1 MGRVHANITS
11 FYIKNLSIHSF
22 EICGGILEPIPL
34 RILMCYWAH
43 VRHLRTWSKPPTC
56 IQEQG
61 PPGSWVCWWELD
73 MVIWSRAI
81 DVGVIALQGR
91 FKALARYETT
101 HRPPWAAHVILMEW
115 SNLFTQGSLNLPQPW
130 GHYLNTCSEAWSSA
144 NHSTVSEKLS
154 LYCGCTHVSYM
165 NVCFHA
171 KLCHNWV
178 PWQCIYL
185 VTGFILS
192 TSPVFFCFLF
202 CLVGGKSQYFAF
214 WGCGVS
220 VFQSEIKKKKRNQGN

>member
-1 MGRVHANITS
+1 MCRLHANITS

-73 MVIWSRAI
+73 VVIWSRAI

-154 LYCGCTHVSYM
+154 LYRGCTHVSYM
-165 NVCFHA
+165 NICFHA

-192 TSPVFFCFLF
+192 TSPVFFLFFILFGGWKITVLCFLRLWCF
-202 CLVGGKSQYFAF
+202 SL
-214 WGCGVS
+214 
-220 VFQSEIKKKKRNQGN
+220 SEWNKKKKRNQGN